1 MTLSTSLRID
11 TAIQSMSYI
20 RVLLYM
26 SVMSAMLI
34 LAYFASLA
42 LWQYGLILVVLVATA
57 IYVVMS
63 RPRLLHLSQPPLN
76 QRVDKQWQLLMRL
89 GRGEQLWHAHLRA
102 VHRYQ
107 WAIHFEFDVSEPYH
121 RSLSATV
128 FRDQVSAEQWRELS
142 ILANMMN
149 H

>member
-1 MTLSTSLRID
+1 MTLLTSLRID
-11 TAIQSMSYI
+11 TAIQSVSYI
-20 RVLLYM
+20 RVLLYI
-26 SVMSAMLI
+26 SVMSAIMI

-57 IYVVMS
+57 IYVAMS

-89 GRGEQLWHAHLRA
+89 GRGEQLWQADLRA

-107 WAIHFEFDVSEPYH
+107 WAIHFEFDVIEPYH
-121 RSLSATV
+121 RSLAATV

-142 ILANMMN
+142 ILANMMD